1 MVFIELECTR
11 SQQTAKDAQNL
22 VEYGAKQKD
31 ADNLVKYGAGKTKHA
46 PASEGHSFFICANE
60 IESIPVEMGELAT
73 GADWHDAITELQ
85 SSYRHNPHVKHPFRH
100 FVISIDEGERLT
112 DKQWRKT
119 VRKTMNRLGYK
130 NARYIAFRHA
140 DTDSQHVHITV
151 STQDLETNKV
161 ISNWMSVET
170 AQEIMREQE
179 KEYGLRQLEN
189 SASVLAKGEAVVSDK
204 YSHSVK
210 LMVRRL
216 VESSIKELPML
227 AQARANNIDKL
238 TGNKE
243 KDEHTTKANLP
254 LYQIALL
261 RNGVEIILKEDRNN
275 EKFIGIVYKY
285 NDFIIPASKLRSGN
299 KFTLGGLIK
308 SGVLASDANM
318 ISSYDESQIENF
330 DIKEIFESQKD
341 FAERRFQTARKD
353 AEAHADKVK
362 KQAEEWDKHKF
373 NCFIISCRKQH
384 QKAMEDAIDFW
395 LYHGKRINKRDKAFV
410 HAIYEQERGI
420 YSASKT
426 LSKFFYHL
434 LLILFE
440 LSKREHWEL
449 KVTPVATH
457 EDQELAIEQT
467 IENIEKMYKNEGIFA
482 DNKKQNRRRNIK
494 KKPEDIVE
502 NTY

>member
-1 MVFIELECTR
+1 MIFTELECTR

-60 IESIPVEMGELAT
+60 IESIPVSMGELAT

-85 SSYRHNPHVKHPFRH
+85 SSYRHNPTVKHPFRH
-100 FVISIDEGERLT
+100 FVISIDAGEHLT

-140 DTDSQHVHITV
+140 DTDSQHVHITA
-151 STQDLETNKV
+151 STQNLETNKV
-161 ISNWMSVET
+161 ISNWMSVEA

-179 KEYGLRQLEN
+179 KEFGLRQLEN
-189 SASVLAKGEAVVSDK
+189 SSEMLARGEAVVSDK

-216 VESSIKELPML
+216 VESSIKELPAL
-227 AQARANNIDKL
+227 VQARANMLKKL
-238 TGNKE
+238 GVN
-243 KDEHTTKANLP
+243 DEYTSKASLA

-275 EKFIGIVYKY
+275 EKFIGLVYKY

-318 ISSYDESQIENF
+318 ISSYDESQVENY
-330 DIKEIFESQKD
+330 EIREMFESQKD
-341 FAERRFQTARKD
+341 FAEQRFETVRKD

-362 KQAEEWDKHKF
+362 KQAEEWDKHMF

-410 HAIYEQERGI
+410 HAIYEQEKGI

-440 LSKREHWEL
+440 LNKKNHWEL
-449 KVTPVATH
+449 KVTPVAKH
-457 EDQELAIEQT
+457 ENQELAINQA
-467 IENIEKMYKNEGIFA
+467 IENIEKAYENEGIFA
-482 DNKKQNRRRNIK
+482 DNKKQNIRRNIK
-494 KKPEDIVE
+494 KKSKDIAE

>member
-1 MVFIELECTR
+1 MIFTELECTR
-11 SQQTAKDAQNL
+11 SQQTARDAQNL

-46 PASEGHSFFICANE
+46 QASEGHSFFICANE
-60 IESIPVEMGELAT
+60 IDSIPVEMGELAT

-85 SSYRHNPHVKHPFRH
+85 SSYKHNPHVKHPFRH
-100 FVISIDEGERLT
+100 FVISIDERERLT

-130 NARYIAFRHA
+130 NARYIAFRHE

-161 ISNWMSVET
+161 ISNWMSVEA

-189 SASVLAKGEAVVSDK
+189 SASVLAKGEAVTSDK

-210 LMVRRL
+210 LMMRRL

-227 AQARANNIDKL
+227 VQARANNLTKL
-238 TGNKE
+238 GVN
-243 KDEHTTKANLP
+243 DEHTSKASLD

-275 EKFIGIVYKY
+275 EKFIGLVYKY

-308 SGVLASDANM
+308 SGILTSDANI
-318 ISSYDESQIENF
+318 ISSYDESQIENY
-330 DIKEIFESQKD
+330 DLREMFESQKD
-341 FAERRFQTARKD
+341 FAEQRFETVRKD

-362 KQAEEWDKHKF
+362 KQAEEWDKHML
-373 NCFIISCRKQH
+373 NCFIISCRKQY
-384 QKAMEDAIDFW
+384 QREVEDAIAFW

-410 HAIYEQERGI
+410 HAIYEQEKGI

-440 LSKREHWEL
+440 LNKKNHWEL
-449 KVTPVATH
+449 KITPVTKH
-457 EDQELAIEQT
+457 EDQELAINQA
-467 IENIEKMYKNEGIFA
+467 IENIEKAYENEGIFA
-482 DNKKQNRRRNIK
+482 DNKKQNRRRNIRNK
-494 KKPEDIVE
+494 SKDIAE

>member
-1 MVFIELECTR
+1 MIFTELECTR
-11 SQQTAKDAQNL
+11 SQQTVKDAQNL

-60 IESIPVEMGELAT
+60 IDSIPVSMGELAT

-85 SSYRHNPHVKHPFRH
+85 SSYKHIPTVKHPFRH
-100 FVISIDEGERLT
+100 FVISIDAGEHLT

-130 NARYIAFRHA
+130 NARYIAFRHE
-140 DTDSQHVHITV
+140 DTDSQHVHITA

-161 ISNWMSVET
+161 ISNWMAVEA

-189 SASVLAKGEAVVSDK
+189 SASVLAKGEAVASDK

-210 LMVRRL
+210 LMMRRL
-216 VESSIKELPML
+216 VESSIKELPAL
-227 AQARANNIDKL
+227 VQARANMLKKL
-238 TGNKE
+238 DVS
-243 KDEHTTKANLP
+243 DEHTTKASLA

-275 EKFIGIVYKY
+275 EKFIGLVYKY

-318 ISSYDESQIENF
+318 ISSYDESQVENY
-330 DIKEIFESQKD
+330 DLREIFESQKD
-341 FAERRFQTARKD
+341 FAERRFQTVRRD

-362 KQAEEWDKHKF
+362 KQAEEWDKHMF
-373 NCFIISCRKQH
+373 NCFIISCRKQY
-384 QKAMEDAIDFW
+384 QKEIEDAIDFW

-482 DNKKQNRRRNIK
+482 DNKKQNRELNTRK
-494 KKPEDIVE
+494 KSKDIAE

>member
-1 MVFIELECTR
+1 MIFTELECTR

-60 IESIPVEMGELAT
+60 IDSIPVEMGELAT

-85 SSYRHNPHVKHPFRH
+85 SSYKHNPTVKHPFRH

-112 DKQWRKT
+112 NKQWRKT

-130 NARYIAFRHA
+130 NARYIAFRHE
-140 DTDSQHVHITV
+140 DTDSQHVHIIV

-170 AQEIMREQE
+170 AQEVMREQE
-179 KEYGLRQLEN
+179 KEFGLRQLEN
-189 SASVLAKGEAVVSDK
+189 SASVIAKGEAVTSDK
-204 YSHSVK
+204 HSHSVK
-210 LMVRRL
+210 LMMRRL
-216 VESSIKELPML
+216 VESSIKELPAL
-227 AQARANNIDKL
+227 VQARANNLTKL
-238 TGNKE
+238 GVN
-243 KDEHTTKANLP
+243 DEHTSKASLA

-275 EKFIGIVYKY
+275 EKFIGLVYKY

-308 SGVLASDANM
+308 SGVLTSDANI
-318 ISSYDESQIENF
+318 ISSYDNLQVENYEVR
-330 DIKEIFESQKD
+330 EIFESQKD
-341 FAERRFQTARKD
+341 FSEQRFETVRRD
-353 AEAHADKVK
+353 AEEHADKVK
-362 KQAEEWDKHKF
+362 KQMEDWDKHMF
-373 NCFIISCRKQH
+373 NCFIISCRKQY
-384 QKAMEDAIDFW
+384 QKEIEDAIDFW

-410 HAIYEQERGI
+410 HTIYEQEKGI

-440 LSKREHWEL
+440 LSKKNHWDL

-467 IENIEKMYKNEGIFA
+467 IENIEKTYENEGIFA
-482 DNKKQNRRRNIK
+482 DNKKQNIRRNIK
-494 KKPEDIVE
+494 KKSKDIAE

>member
-1 MVFIELECTR
+1 MIFTELECTR
-11 SQQTAKDAQNL
+11 NQQTAKDAQNL
-22 VEYGAKQKD
+22 VEYSAKQKD
-31 ADNLVKYGAGKTKHA
+31 ADNLVQYGSGNSKQHA

-60 IESIPVEMGELAT
+60 IESIPVETGELAT

-85 SSYRHNPHVKHPFRH
+85 SSYKHNPTVKHPFRH
-100 FVISIDEGERLT
+100 FVISIDAGEHLT

-130 NARYIAFRHA
+130 NARYIAFRHE

-170 AQEIMREQE
+170 AQEVMREQE
-179 KEYGLRQLEN
+179 KEFGLRQLEN
-189 SASVLAKGEAVVSDK
+189 SSSVLARGEAVTSDK

-227 AQARANNIDKL
+227 VQSRENMLKKL
-238 TGNKE
+238 GVN
-243 KDEHTTKANLP
+243 DEHTTKASLA

-275 EKFIGIVYKY
+275 EKFIGLVYKY

-299 KFTLGGLIK
+299 KFTLGGLVK

-318 ISSYDESQIENF
+318 ISSYDESQVENY
-330 DIKEIFESQKD
+330 DLREIFESQKD
-341 FAERRFQTARKD
+341 FAERRFQTVRRD

-362 KQAEEWDKHKF
+362 KQAEEWDKHMF
-373 NCFIISCRKQH
+373 NCFIISCRKQY
-384 QKAMEDAIDFW
+384 QKEIEDAIDFW

-482 DNKKQNRRRNIK
+482 DNKKQNRELNTRK
-494 KKPEDIVE
+494 KSKDIAE

>member
-1 MVFIELECTR
+1 MVFTELECTR
-11 SQQTAKDAQNL
+11 SQQTARDAQNL
-22 VEYGAKQKD
+22 IEYGAKQKD

-60 IESIPVEMGELAT
+60 IESIPVSMGELAT

-112 DKQWRKT
+112 DKQWRRT

-130 NARYIAFRHA
+130 NARYIAFRHE

-161 ISNWMSVET
+161 ISNWMSVEA

-179 KEYGLRQLEN
+179 KEFGLRQLEN
-189 SASVLAKGEAVVSDK
+189 SSEILAKGEAVVSDK

-210 LMVRRL
+210 LMMRRL
-216 VESSIKELPML
+216 IGSSIKELPML
-227 AQARANNIDKL
+227 VQARANNLTKL
-238 TGNKE
+238 GVN
-243 KDEHTTKANLP
+243 DEHTSKASLA

-275 EKFIGIVYKY
+275 EKFIGLVYKY

-318 ISSYDESQIENF
+318 ISSYDESQVENY
-330 DIKEIFESQKD
+330 EIREMFESQKD
-341 FAERRFQTARKD
+341 FAEQRFETVRKD

-362 KQAEEWDKHKF
+362 KQAEEWDKHMF

-410 HAIYEQERGI
+410 HAIYEQEKGI

-440 LSKREHWEL
+440 LNKKNHWEL
-449 KVTPVATH
+449 KITPVATH
-457 EDQELAIEQT
+457 EDQELAINQA
-467 IENIEKMYKNEGIFA
+467 IENIEKAYENEGIFA
-482 DNKKQNRRRNIK
+482 DNKKQIGRAH
-494 KKPEDIVE
+494 V
-502 NTY
+502 

>member
-1 MVFIELECTR
+1 MIFTELECTR

-85 SSYRHNPHVKHPFRH
+85 SSYRHNPTVKHPFRH

-140 DTDSQHVHITV
+140 DTDSQHVHITA

-161 ISNWMSVET
+161 ISNWMAVEA

-179 KEYGLRQLEN
+179 KEYGLRQLEH
-189 SASVLAKGEAVVSDK
+189 SSEILAKGEAVTSDK

-210 LMVRRL
+210 LMMRRL
-216 VESSIKELPML
+216 VESSIKELPAL
-227 AQARANNIDKL
+227 VRARAKNLEKL
-238 TGNKE
+238 GVS
-243 KDEHTTKANLP
+243 DEHTTKASLA

-261 RNGVEIILKEDRNN
+261 RNGVETILKEDRSN
-275 EKFIGIVYKY
+275 EKFIGLVYKY

-308 SGVLASDANM
+308 SGVLTSDANI
-318 ISSYDESQIENF
+318 ISSYDNSQVENF
-330 DIKEIFESQKD
+330 DIREMFESQKD
-341 FAERRFQTARKD
+341 FAEQRFQTVRRD

-362 KQAEEWDKHKF
+362 KQAEEWDKHML
-373 NCFIISCRKQH
+373 NCFIISGRKQY
-384 QKAMEDAIDFW
+384 QKEIEDAIDFW

-440 LSKREHWEL
+440 LNKKNHWEL
-449 KVTPVATH
+449 KITPVAAH
-457 EDQELAIEQT
+457 EDQDLAINQAIEQ
-467 IENIEKMYKNEGIFA
+467 IEKTYKNEGIFA
-482 DNKKQNRRRNIK
+482 DNKKQNRELNTRK
-494 KKPEDIVE
+494 KSKDIAE

>member
-1 MVFIELECTR
+1 MIFTELECTR

-22 VEYGAKQKD
+22 IEYGAKQKD

-60 IESIPVEMGELAT
+60 IESIPVSMGELAT

-85 SSYRHNPHVKHPFRH
+85 SSYKHNPTVKHPFRH
-100 FVISIDEGERLT
+100 FVISIDEGEYLT

-119 VRKTMNRLGYK
+119 VRKTMNHLGYE

-140 DTDSQHVHITV
+140 DTDSQHVHITA

-161 ISNWMSVET
+161 ISNWMAVEA

-179 KEYGLRQLEN
+179 KEFGLRQLEN
-189 SASVLAKGEAVVSDK
+189 SSEILARGEAVVSDK

-216 VESSIKELPML
+216 VESSIKELL
-227 AQARANNIDKL
+227 SLVQARANMLKKL
-238 TGNKE
+238 GVN
-243 KDEHTTKANLP
+243 DEHTTQASLA

-261 RNGVEIILKEDRNN
+261 RNGVEIILKEDRSN
-275 EKFIGIVYKY
+275 EKFVGLVYKY

-308 SGVLASDANM
+308 SGVLKSDANI
-318 ISSYDESQIENF
+318 ISSYDESQVENY
-330 DIKEIFESQKD
+330 DLREMFESQKD
-341 FAERRFQTARKD
+341 FAEQRFETVRKD

-362 KQAEEWDKHKF
+362 KQAEEWDKHML
-373 NCFIISCRKQH
+373 NCFIISCKKQH

-395 LYHGKRINKRDKAFV
+395 MYHGKRINKRDKAFV

-426 LSKFFYHL
+426 LSKFFYHQ

-440 LSKREHWEL
+440 LSKQNHWGL
-449 KVTPVATH
+449 KATPVATH
-457 EDQELAIEQT
+457 EDQELVINQAIEQ
-467 IENIEKMYKNEGIFA
+467 IEKAYENEGIFA
-482 DNKKQNRRRNIK
+482 DNKKRNRRRNIK
-494 KKPEDIVE
+494 KKSKYIAE

>member
-1 MVFIELECTR
+1 MIFTELECTR
-11 SQQTAKDAQNL
+11 SQQTARDAQNL

-46 PASEGHSFFICANE
+46 PASEGHSFFTCANE
-60 IESIPVEMGELAT
+60 IDSIPVSMGELAT

-85 SSYRHNPHVKHPFRH
+85 SSYKHNPTVKHPFRH
-100 FVISIDEGERLT
+100 FVISIDAGEHLT

-119 VRKTMNRLGYK
+119 VRKTMNRLGYR

-161 ISNWMSVET
+161 ISNWMSVEA

-179 KEYGLRQLEN
+179 KEFGLRQLEN
-189 SASVLAKGEAVVSDK
+189 SSEILARGEAVVSDK

-210 LMVRRL
+210 LMMRRL
-216 VESSIKELPML
+216 VESSIKELPAL
-227 AQARANNIDKL
+227 VRARAKNLDKL
-238 TGNKE
+238 GVN
-243 KDEHTTKANLP
+243 DEHTTKASLA

-261 RNGVEIILKEDRNN
+261 RNGIEVILKEDRNN
-275 EKFIGIVYKY
+275 EKFVGLVYKY

-308 SGVLASDANM
+308 SGVLTSDANM
-318 ISSYDESQIENF
+318 ISSYDESQVENF
-330 DIKEIFESQKD
+330 DIRETFESQKD
-341 FAERRFQTARKD
+341 FAEQRFQTVRRD

-362 KQAEEWDKHKF
+362 KQMEEWDKHMF
-373 NCFIISCRKQH
+373 NCFIISCKKQH

-410 HAIYEQERGI
+410 HAIYEQEKGI

-440 LSKREHWEL
+440 LNKKNHWEL

-457 EDQELAIEQT
+457 EDQDLAINQT
-467 IENIEKMYKNEGIFA
+467 IEKIEKTYKNEGLIA
-482 DNKKQNRRRNIK
+482 DNKKQNRRRNIRK
-494 KKPEDIVE
+494 KSKDIAE

>member
-1 MVFIELECTR
+1 MVFTELECTR
-11 SQQTAKDAQNL
+11 SQQTARDAQNL

-85 SSYRHNPHVKHPFRH
+85 SSYKHNPTVKHPFRH

-151 STQDLETNKV
+151 STQDLEKNKV

-170 AQEIMREQE
+170 AQEIIREQE
-179 KEYGLRQLEN
+179 KEFGLRQLEN
-189 SASVLAKGEAVVSDK
+189 SSEILARGEAVTSDK

-210 LMVRRL
+210 LMMRRL
-216 VESSIKELPML
+216 VESSIKELPAL
-227 AQARANNIDKL
+227 VQARANMLKKL
-238 TGNKE
+238 GVN
-243 KDEHTTKANLP
+243 DEHTTKASLA

-261 RNGVEIILKEDRNN
+261 RNGIEVILKEDRNN
-275 EKFIGIVYKY
+275 EKYIGLVYKY

-308 SGVLASDANM
+308 SGVLTSDANI
-318 ISSYDESQIENF
+318 ISSYDNSQVENF
-330 DIKEIFESQKD
+330 DIREMSESQKD
-341 FAERRFQTARKD
+341 FAEQRFETVRRD

-362 KQAEEWDKHKF
+362 KQAEEWDKHML
-373 NCFIISCRKQH
+373 NCFIISGRKQY
-384 QKAMEDAIDFW
+384 QKEIEDAIDFW

-410 HAIYEQERGI
+410 HAIYEQEKGI

-434 LLILFE
+434 LLIIFE
-440 LSKREHWEL
+440 LSKKNHWDL
-449 KVTPVATH
+449 KITPVAAH
-457 EDQELAIEQT
+457 EDQELAINQA
-467 IENIEKMYKNEGIFA
+467 IENIEKTYENEGIFA

>member
-1 MVFIELECTR
+1 MIFTELECTR

-60 IESIPVEMGELAT
+60 IESIPVEMGEPAT

-100 FVISIDEGERLT
+100 FVISIDEGEHLT

-119 VRKTMNRLGYK
+119 VRKTMNHLGYK

-140 DTDSQHVHITV
+140 DTDSQHVHITA

-161 ISNWMSVET
+161 ISNWMSVEA

-189 SASVLAKGEAVVSDK
+189 SSEILAKGEAVTSDK

-210 LMVRRL
+210 LMMRRL
-216 VESSIKELPML
+216 VESSIKELPTL
-227 AQARANNIDKL
+227 VQARSNMLKKL
-238 TGNKE
+238 GVS
-243 KDEHTTKANLP
+243 DEQTSKASLA

-261 RNGVEIILKEDRNN
+261 SNGVEIILKEDKNN
-275 EKFIGIVYKY
+275 EKFIGLVYKY

-308 SGVLASDANM
+308 SGVLTSDAN
-318 ISSYDESQIENF
+318 IINSYDESQVENY
-330 DIKEIFESQKD
+330 DIREIFESQKD
-341 FAERRFQTARKD
+341 FAERRFKTIRRD

-362 KQAEEWDKHKF
+362 KQMEEWDKHMF
-373 NCFIISCRKQH
+373 NCFIISCKKQH

-410 HAIYEQERGI
+410 HTIYEQEKGI

-440 LSKREHWEL
+440 MNRKNHWEL
-449 KVTPVATH
+449 KVTPVSKH
-457 EDQELAIEQT
+457 ENQELAINQV
-467 IENIEKMYKNEGIFA
+467 IENIEKSYVNEGVFA

-494 KKPEDIVE
+494 TKSKDIAE

>member
-1 MVFIELECTR
+1 MIFTELECTR
-11 SQQTAKDAQNL
+11 SQQTARDAQNL

-46 PASEGHSFFICANE
+46 PANKGHSFFICANE
-60 IESIPVEMGELAT
+60 IESIQVSMGELAT

-85 SSYRHNPHVKHPFRH
+85 SSYKHNPHVKHPFRH
-100 FVISIDEGERLT
+100 FVISIDAGEHLT

-130 NARYIAFRHA
+130 NARYIAFRHE

-170 AQEIMREQE
+170 AQEVIREQE
-179 KEYGLRQLEN
+179 KEFGLRQLEN
-189 SASVLAKGEAVVSDK
+189 SSSVLARGEAVTSDK

-210 LMVRRL
+210 LMMRRL
-216 VESSIKELPML
+216 VESSIKELPAL
-227 AQARANNIDKL
+227 VRARAKNLDKL
-238 TGNKE
+238 GVN
-243 KDEHTTKANLP
+243 DEHTTQATLA

-261 RNGVEIILKEDRNN
+261 RNGVEVILKEDRNN
-275 EKFIGIVYKY
+275 EKFIGLVYKY

-318 ISSYDESQIENF
+318 ISSYDESQVENF
-330 DIKEIFESQKD
+330 DIREMFESQKD
-341 FAERRFQTARKD
+341 FAERRFETVRRD

-362 KQAEEWDKHKF
+362 KQAEEWDKHMF
-373 NCFIISCRKQH
+373 NCFIISGRKQY
-384 QKAMEDAIDFW
+384 QKEIEDAIDFW

-410 HAIYEQERGI
+410 HAIYEQEKGI

-440 LSKREHWEL
+440 LSKQNHWEL

-457 EDQELAIEQT
+457 EAQELTIEQT

-482 DNKKQNRRRNIK
+482 DNKKQNRELNTRK
-494 KKPEDIVE
+494 KSKDIAE

>member
-11 SQQTAKDAQNL
+11 SQQTAKDVQNL

-46 PASEGHSFFICANE
+46 PANEGHSFFICANE
-60 IESIPVEMGELAT
+60 IESIPVSMGELAT
-73 GADWHDAITELQ
+73 GSDWHDAITELQ

-119 VRKTMNRLGYK
+119 VRKTMNRLGYR
-130 NARYIAFRHA
+130 NARYIAFRHE

-179 KEYGLRQLEN
+179 KEFGLRQLEN
-189 SASVLAKGEAVVSDK
+189 SSEILAKGEAVVSDK

-210 LMVRRL
+210 LMMRRL

-243 KDEHTTKANLP
+243 KDENTNKASLA

-275 EKFIGIVYKY
+275 EKYIGLVYKY

-308 SGVLASDANM
+308 SGVLTSDANI
-318 ISSYDESQIENF
+318 ISSYDESQIENY
-330 DIKEIFESQKD
+330 DLREMFESQKD
-341 FAERRFQTARKD
+341 FAEQRFETVRKD

-362 KQAEEWDKHKF
+362 KQAEEWDKHMF

-410 HAIYEQERGI
+410 HTIYEQEKGI

-449 KVTPVATH
+449 KVTPIATH
-457 EDQELAIEQT
+457 EDQDLAIEQT

-482 DNKKQNRRRNIK
+482 DNKKQNRRRNIRK
-494 KKPEDIVE
+494 KSKDIAE

>member
-1 MVFIELECTR
+1 MIFTELECTR

-22 VEYGAKQKD
+22 IEYGAKQKN

-60 IESIPVEMGELAT
+60 IESIPVSMGELAT

-85 SSYRHNPHVKHPFRH
+85 SSYKHNPTVKHPFRH
-100 FVISIDEGERLT
+100 FVISIDEGEYLT

-119 VRKTMNRLGYK
+119 VRKTMNHLGYE

-140 DTDSQHVHITV
+140 DTDSQHVHITA

-161 ISNWMSVET
+161 ISNWMAVEA

-179 KEYGLRQLEN
+179 KEFGLRQLEN
-189 SASVLAKGEAVVSDK
+189 SSEILARGEAVVSDK

-216 VESSIKELPML
+216 VESSIKELPAL
-227 AQARANNIDKL
+227 VQARANMLKKL
-238 TGNKE
+238 DVN
-243 KDEHTTKANLP
+243 DEHTTQASLA

-261 RNGVEIILKEDRNN
+261 RNGVEIILKEDRSN
-275 EKFIGIVYKY
+275 EKFVGIVYRY

-308 SGVLASDANM
+308 SGVLKSDANI
-318 ISSYDESQIENF
+318 ISSYDESQVENY
-330 DIKEIFESQKD
+330 DLREMFESQKD
-341 FAERRFQTARKD
+341 FAEQRFETVRRD
-353 AEAHADKVK
+353 AETHADKVK
-362 KQAEEWDKHKF
+362 KQAEEWDKHML
-373 NCFIISCRKQH
+373 NCFIISCRKQY
-384 QKAMEDAIDFW
+384 QKEVEDAIDFW

-410 HAIYEQERGI
+410 HAIYEQEKGI

-440 LSKREHWEL
+440 LSKQNHWEL
-449 KVTPVATH
+449 KATPVATH
-457 EDQELAIEQT
+457 EDQELVINQAIEQ
-467 IENIEKMYKNEGIFA
+467 IEKAYENEGIFT
-482 DNKKQNRRRNIK
+482 DNKKRNRRRNIK
-494 KKPEDIVE
+494 KKSKDIAE

>member
-1 MVFIELECTR
+1 MIFTELECTR
-11 SQQTAKDAQNL
+11 SQQTDKDAQNL

-60 IESIPVEMGELAT
+60 IESIPVEMGEPAT
-73 GADWHDAITELQ
+73 GADWHDAIAELQ

-100 FVISIDEGERLT
+100 FVISIDEGEHLT

-119 VRKTMNRLGYK
+119 VRKTMTRLGYE

-140 DTDSQHVHITV
+140 DTDSQHVHITA

-161 ISNWMSVET
+161 ISNWMSVEA

-189 SASVLAKGEAVVSDK
+189 SASVLAKGEAVTSDK

-210 LMVRRL
+210 LMMRRL

-227 AQARANNIDKL
+227 VQSRENMLKKL
-238 TGNKE
+238 GVN
-243 KDEHTTKANLP
+243 DEHTTKASLA

-275 EKFIGIVYKY
+275 EKFIGLVYKY

-308 SGVLASDANM
+308 SGVLTSDTNM
-318 ISSYDESQIENF
+318 ISSYDESQVENF

-341 FAERRFQTARKD
+341 FAERRFQTVRRD

-362 KQAEEWDKHKF
+362 KQMEEWDKHMF
-373 NCFIISCRKQH
+373 NCFIISCKKQH

-410 HAIYEQERGI
+410 HAIYEQEKGI

-440 LSKREHWEL
+440 MDKKNHWEL
-449 KVTPVATH
+449 KITPVAKH
-457 EDQELAIEQT
+457 EDQELAIKQA
-467 IENIEKMYKNEGIFA
+467 IENIEKTYENEGVFT

>member
-1 MVFIELECTR
+1 M
-11 SQQTAKDAQNL
+11 
-22 VEYGAKQKD
+22 
-31 ADNLVKYGAGKTKHA
+31 GK
-46 PASEGHSFFICANE
+46 
-60 IESIPVEMGELAT
+60 LAT

-85 SSYRHNPHVKHPFRH
+85 SSYRHNPTVKHPFRH
-100 FVISIDEGERLT
+100 FVISIDEGEYLT

-130 NARYIAFRHA
+130 NARYIAFRHE

-179 KEYGLRQLEN
+179 KEFGLRQLEN
-189 SASVLAKGEAVVSDK
+189 SSEILARGEAVTSDK
-204 YSHSVK
+204 YSNSVK

-216 VESSIKELPML
+216 VESSIKELPAL
-227 AQARANNIDKL
+227 VQARENMLKKL
-238 TGNKE
+238 GVN
-243 KDEHTTKANLP
+243 DEHTTQASLA

-308 SGVLASDANM
+308 SGVLKSDANM
-318 ISSYDESQIENF
+318 ISSYDESQVENY
-330 DIKEIFESQKD
+330 DLREMFESQKD
-341 FAERRFQTARKD
+341 FAEERFETVRKD

-362 KQAEEWDKHKF
+362 KQAEEWDKHMF
-373 NCFIISCRKQH
+373 NCFIVSCRKQH

-410 HAIYEQERGI
+410 HAIYEQEKGI

-440 LSKREHWEL
+440 LNKKNHWEL
-449 KVTPVATH
+449 KITPVQTH
-457 EDQELAIEQT
+457 EDQELAINQV
-467 IENIEKMYKNEGIFA
+467 IENIEKAYENEGVIA
-482 DNKKQNRRRNIK
+482 DNKKQNRRRNIRK
-494 KKPEDIVE
+494 KSKDIAE

>member
-1 MVFIELECTR
+1 
-11 SQQTAKDAQNL
+11 
-22 VEYGAKQKD
+22 
-31 ADNLVKYGAGKTKHA
+31 
-46 PASEGHSFFICANE
+46 
-60 IESIPVEMGELAT
+60 MGELAT

-85 SSYRHNPHVKHPFRH
+85 SSYKHNPTVKHPFRH
-100 FVISIDEGERLT
+100 FVISIDEGEYLT

-119 VRKTMNRLGYK
+119 VRKTMNHLGYE

-140 DTDSQHVHITV
+140 DTDSQHVHITA

-161 ISNWMSVET
+161 ISNWMAVEA

-179 KEYGLRQLEN
+179 KEFGLRQLEN
-189 SASVLAKGEAVVSDK
+189 SSEILARGEAVVSDK

-216 VESSIKELPML
+216 VESSIKELPSL
-227 AQARANNIDKL
+227 VQARANMLKKL
-238 TGNKE
+238 GVN
-243 KDEHTTKANLP
+243 DEHTTQASLA

-261 RNGVEIILKEDRNN
+261 RNGVEIILKEDRSN
-275 EKFIGIVYKY
+275 EKFVGLVYKY

-308 SGVLASDANM
+308 SGVLKSDANI
-318 ISSYDESQIENF
+318 ISSYDESQVENY
-330 DIKEIFESQKD
+330 DLREMFESQKD
-341 FAERRFQTARKD
+341 FAEQRFETVRKD

-362 KQAEEWDKHKF
+362 KQAEEWDKHML
-373 NCFIISCRKQH
+373 NCFIISCKKQH

-395 LYHGKRINKRDKAFV
+395 MYHGKRINKRDKAFV

-426 LSKFFYHL
+426 LSKFFYHQ

-440 LSKREHWEL
+440 LSKQNHWGL
-449 KVTPVATH
+449 KATPVATH
-457 EDQELAIEQT
+457 EDQELVINQAIEQ
-467 IENIEKMYKNEGIFA
+467 IEKAYENEGIFA
-482 DNKKQNRRRNIK
+482 DNKKRNRRRNIK
-494 KKPEDIVE
+494 KKSKYIAE

>member
-1 MVFIELECTR
+1 MIFTELECTR

-60 IESIPVEMGELAT
+60 IESIPVEIGELAT

-130 NARYIAFRHA
+130 NARYIAFRHE
-140 DTDSQHVHITV
+140 DTDSQHVHITA

-179 KEYGLRQLEN
+179 KEFGLRQLEN
-189 SASVLAKGEAVVSDK
+189 SSEILAKGEAVTSDK

-210 LMVRRL
+210 LMMRRL
-216 VESSIKELPML
+216 VESSIKELPAL
-227 AQARANNIDKL
+227 VRARAKNLEKL
-238 TGNKE
+238 GVS
-243 KDEHTTKANLP
+243 DEHTTQASLA

-275 EKFIGIVYKY
+275 EKFIGLVYKY

-308 SGVLASDANM
+308 SGVLTSDANM
-318 ISSYDESQIENF
+318 ISSYDESQVENF
-330 DIKEIFESQKD
+330 DIREIFESQKD
-341 FAERRFQTARKD
+341 FAERRFETVRRD
-353 AEAHADKVK
+353 AEAHANKVK
-362 KQAEEWDKHKF
+362 KQVEEWDKHML
-373 NCFIISCRKQH
+373 NCFIISCKKQH

-395 LYHGKRINKRDKAFV
+395 LYHGKRINKRDRAFV
-410 HAIYEQERGI
+410 HAIYEQEKGI

-440 LSKREHWEL
+440 LNKKNHWEL

-457 EDQELAIEQT
+457 EDQDLAINQT
-467 IENIEKMYKNEGIFA
+467 IEKIETTYENEGIFA
-482 DNKKQNRRRNIK
+482 DNKKQNIRRNIK
-494 KKPEDIVE
+494 KKPKDIAE

>member
-1 MVFIELECTR
+1 MIFTELECTR

-22 VEYGAKQKD
+22 IEYGAKQKD

-60 IESIPVEMGELAT
+60 IDSIPVEMGELAT

-100 FVISIDEGERLT
+100 FVISIDEGEHLT

-119 VRKTMNRLGYK
+119 VRKTMKRLGYE

-140 DTDSQHVHITV
+140 DTDSQHVHITA

-161 ISNWMSVET
+161 ISNWMSVEA

-189 SASVLAKGEAVVSDK
+189 SASVLAKGEAVTSDK

-216 VESSIKELPML
+216 VESSIKELPAL
-227 AQARANNIDKL
+227 VQARANMLKKL
-238 TGNKE
+238 DVN
-243 KDEHTTKANLP
+243 DEHTSKASLA

-261 RNGVEIILKEDRNN
+261 RNGVEIILKEDRSN
-275 EKFIGIVYKY
+275 EKFVGLVYKY

-318 ISSYDESQIENF
+318 ISSYDESQVENY
-330 DIKEIFESQKD
+330 DLREMFESQKD
-341 FAERRFQTARKD
+341 FAEQRFETVRRD
-353 AEAHADKVK
+353 AEAHASKVK
-362 KQAEEWDKHKF
+362 KQMEEWDKHMF
-373 NCFIISCRKQH
+373 NCFIISCRKQY
-384 QKAMEDAIDFW
+384 QKEVEDAVAFW
-395 LYHGKRINKRDKAFV
+395 LYHGKRIKKRDKAFV
-410 HAIYEQERGI
+410 HAIYEQEQGI

-434 LLILFE
+434 LLIFFV
-440 LSKREHWEL
+440 LSKKNHWEL
-449 KVTPVATH
+449 KITPVAAH
-457 EDQELAIEQT
+457 EDQDLAINQAIEQ
-467 IENIEKMYKNEGIFA
+467 IEKTYKNEGIFS

-494 KKPEDIVE
+494 KKPKDIAE

>member
-1 MVFIELECTR
+1 MIFTELECTR
-11 SQQTAKDAQNL
+11 NQQTAKDAQNL
-22 VEYGAKQKD
+22 VEYSAKQKD
-31 ADNLVKYGAGKTKHA
+31 ADNLVQYGSGNSKQHA

-60 IESIPVEMGELAT
+60 IESIPVETGELAT

-85 SSYRHNPHVKHPFRH
+85 SSYKHNPTVKHPFRH
-100 FVISIDEGERLT
+100 FVISIDAGEHLT

-130 NARYIAFRHA
+130 NARYIAFRHE

-151 STQDLETNKV
+151 STQDLKTNKV

-170 AQEIMREQE
+170 AQEVMREQE
-179 KEYGLRQLEN
+179 KEFGLRQLEN
-189 SASVLAKGEAVVSDK
+189 SSSVLARGEAVTSDK

-227 AQARANNIDKL
+227 VQSRENMLKKL
-238 TGNKE
+238 GVN
-243 KDEHTTKANLP
+243 DEHTTKASLA

-275 EKFIGIVYKY
+275 EKFIGLVYKY

-299 KFTLGGLIK
+299 KFTLGGLVK

-318 ISSYDESQIENF
+318 ISSYDESQVENY
-330 DIKEIFESQKD
+330 DLREIFESQKD
-341 FAERRFQTARKD
+341 FAERRFQTVRRD

-362 KQAEEWDKHKF
+362 KQAEEWDKHMF

-384 QKAMEDAIDFW
+384 QKEIEDAIDFW

-482 DNKKQNRRRNIK
+482 DNKKQNRELNTRK
-494 KKPEDIVE
+494 KSKDIAE

>member
-1 MVFIELECTR
+1 MIFTELECTR
-11 SQQTAKDAQNL
+11 SQQTARDAQNL

-46 PASEGHSFFICANE
+46 QASEGHSFFICANE
-60 IESIPVEMGELAT
+60 IDSIPVEMGLLAT

-85 SSYRHNPHVKHPFRH
+85 SSYKHNPHVKHPFRH
-100 FVISIDEGERLT
+100 FVISIDERERLT

-130 NARYIAFRHA
+130 NARYIAFRHE

-161 ISNWMSVET
+161 ISNWMSVEA

-189 SASVLAKGEAVVSDK
+189 SASVLAKGEAVTSDK

-210 LMVRRL
+210 LMMRRL

-227 AQARANNIDKL
+227 VQARANNLTKL
-238 TGNKE
+238 GVN
-243 KDEHTTKANLP
+243 DEHTSKASLD

-275 EKFIGIVYKY
+275 EKFIGLVYKY

-308 SGVLASDANM
+308 SGVLASDANI
-318 ISSYDESQIENF
+318 ISSYDNSQVENF
-330 DIKEIFESQKD
+330 DIREMSESQKD
-341 FAERRFQTARKD
+341 FAEQRFETVRRD

-362 KQAEEWDKHKF
+362 KQAEEWDKHML
-373 NCFIISCRKQH
+373 NCFIISGRKQY
-384 QKAMEDAIDFW
+384 QKEIEDAIDFW

-410 HAIYEQERGI
+410 HAIYEQEKGI

-434 LLILFE
+434 LLIIFE
-440 LSKREHWEL
+440 LSKKNHWDL
-449 KVTPVATH
+449 KITPVAAH
-457 EDQELAIEQT
+457 EDQELAINQA
-467 IENIEKMYKNEGIFA
+467 IENIEKTYKNEGIFA

>member
-1 MVFIELECTR
+1 MIFTELECTR

-60 IESIPVEMGELAT
+60 IESIPVEMGEPAT
-73 GADWHDAITELQ
+73 CADWHDAITELQ

-100 FVISIDEGERLT
+100 FVISIDKGERLT

-140 DTDSQHVHITV
+140 DTDSQHVHITA

-170 AQEIMREQE
+170 AQGVMREQE
-179 KEYGLRQLEN
+179 KEFGLRQLEN
-189 SASVLAKGEAVVSDK
+189 SSEILARGEAVVSDK

-216 VESSIKELPML
+216 VESSIKELPSL
-227 AQARANNIDKL
+227 VQARANMLKKL
-238 TGNKE
+238 GVN
-243 KDEHTTKANLP
+243 DEHTTQASLA

-261 RNGVEIILKEDRNN
+261 RNGVEIILKEDRSN
-275 EKFIGIVYKY
+275 EKFVGLVYKY

-308 SGVLASDANM
+308 SGVLKSDANI
-318 ISSYDESQIENF
+318 ISSYDESQVENY
-330 DIKEIFESQKD
+330 DLREMFESQKD
-341 FAERRFQTARKD
+341 FAEQRFETVRKD

-362 KQAEEWDKHKF
+362 KQAEEWDKHML
-373 NCFIISCRKQH
+373 NCFIISCKKQH
-384 QKAMEDAIDFW
+384 QKAIEDAIDFW
-395 LYHGKRINKRDKAFV
+395 MYHGKRINKRDKAFV

-426 LSKFFYHL
+426 LSKFFYHQ

-440 LSKREHWEL
+440 LSKQNHWGL
-449 KVTPVATH
+449 KATPVATH
-457 EDQELAIEQT
+457 EDQELVINQAIEQ
-467 IENIEKMYKNEGIFA
+467 IEKAYENEGIFA
-482 DNKKQNRRRNIK
+482 DNKKRNRRRNIK
-494 KKPEDIVE
+494 KKSKYIAE

>member
-1 MVFIELECTR
+1 MIFTELECTR

-22 VEYGAKQKD
+22 IEYGAKQKD

-46 PASEGHSFFICANE
+46 SAAEGHSFFICANE
-60 IESIPVEMGELAT
+60 IESIPVAIGELAT

-100 FVISIDEGERLT
+100 FVISIDAGEYLT

-119 VRKTMNRLGYK
+119 VRKTMNRLGYE

-140 DTDSQHVHITV
+140 DTDSQHVHITA
-151 STQDLETNKV
+151 STQNLETNKV
-161 ISNWMSVET
+161 ISNWMSVEA

-179 KEYGLRQLEN
+179 KEFGLRQLEN
-189 SASVLAKGEAVVSDK
+189 SSEMLARGEAVVSDK

-216 VESSIKELPML
+216 VESSIKELPAL
-227 AQARANNIDKL
+227 VQARANMLKKL
-238 TGNKE
+238 GVN
-243 KDEHTTKANLP
+243 DEHTSKASLA

-275 EKFIGIVYKY
+275 EKFIGLVYKY

-318 ISSYDESQIENF
+318 ISSYDESQVENY
-330 DIKEIFESQKD
+330 EIREMFESQKD
-341 FAERRFQTARKD
+341 FAEQRFETVRKD

-362 KQAEEWDKHKF
+362 KQAEEWDKHMF

-410 HAIYEQERGI
+410 HAIYEQEKGI

-440 LSKREHWEL
+440 LNKKNHWEL
-449 KVTPVATH
+449 KITPVATH
-457 EDQELAIEQT
+457 EDQELAINQA
-467 IENIEKMYKNEGIFA
+467 IENIEKAYKNEGIFA
-482 DNKKQNRRRNIK
+482 DNKKQNRRYNTRNK
-494 KKPEDIVE
+494 SKDIAE

>member
-1 MVFIELECTR
+1 MIFTELECTR

-60 IESIPVEMGELAT
+60 IESIPVSMGELAT

-112 DKQWRKT
+112 NKQWRKT

-130 NARYIAFRHA
+130 NARYIAFRHE
-140 DTDSQHVHITV
+140 DTDSQHVHIIV

-170 AQEIMREQE
+170 AQEVMREQE
-179 KEYGLRQLEN
+179 KEFGLRQLEN
-189 SASVLAKGEAVVSDK
+189 SASLLAKGEAVTSDK
-204 YSHSVK
+204 HSHSVK
-210 LMVRRL
+210 LMMRRL

-227 AQARANNIDKL
+227 VQSRANMLKKL
-238 TGNKE
+238 GVS
-243 KDEHTTKANLP
+243 DEHTTKASLA

-261 RNGVEIILKEDRNN
+261 RNGVETILKEDRNN
-275 EKFIGIVYKY
+275 EKYIGLVYKY

-308 SGVLASDANM
+308 SGVLTSDANI
-318 ISSYDESQIENF
+318 ISSYDNSQVENF
-330 DIKEIFESQKD
+330 DIREMFESQKD
-341 FAERRFQTARKD
+341 FAEQRFETVRRD

-362 KQAEEWDKHKF
+362 KQAEEWDKHML
-373 NCFIISCRKQH
+373 NCFIISGRKQY
-384 QKAMEDAIDFW
+384 QKEIEDAIDFW

-410 HAIYEQERGI
+410 HAIYEQEKGI

-434 LLILFE
+434 LLIIFE
-440 LSKREHWEL
+440 LSKKNHWDL
-449 KVTPVATH
+449 KITPVAAH
-457 EDQELAIEQT
+457 EDQELAINQA
-467 IENIEKMYKNEGIFA
+467 IENIEKTYENEGIFA

>member
-1 MVFIELECTR
+1 
-11 SQQTAKDAQNL
+11 
-22 VEYGAKQKD
+22 
-31 ADNLVKYGAGKTKHA
+31 DNLVKYGAGKTKHA

-60 IESIPVEMGELAT
+60 IESIPVSMGELAT

-85 SSYRHNPHVKHPFRH
+85 SSYKHNPTVKHPFRH
-100 FVISIDEGERLT
+100 FVISIDEGEYLT

-119 VRKTMNRLGYK
+119 VRKTMNHLGYE

-140 DTDSQHVHITV
+140 DTDSQHVHITA

-161 ISNWMSVET
+161 ISNWMAVEA

-179 KEYGLRQLEN
+179 KEFGLRQLEN
-189 SASVLAKGEAVVSDK
+189 SSEILARGEAVVSDK

-216 VESSIKELPML
+216 VESSIKELL
-227 AQARANNIDKL
+227 SLVQARANMLKKL
-238 TGNKE
+238 GVN
-243 KDEHTTKANLP
+243 DEHTTQASLA

-261 RNGVEIILKEDRNN
+261 RNGVEIILKEDRSN
-275 EKFIGIVYKY
+275 EKFVGLVYKY

-308 SGVLASDANM
+308 SGVLKSDANI
-318 ISSYDESQIENF
+318 ISSYDESQVENY
-330 DIKEIFESQKD
+330 DLREMFESQKD
-341 FAERRFQTARKD
+341 FAEQRFETVRKD

-362 KQAEEWDKHKF
+362 KQAEEWDKHML
-373 NCFIISCRKQH
+373 NCFIISCKKQH

-395 LYHGKRINKRDKAFV
+395 MYHGKRINKRDKAFV

-426 LSKFFYHL
+426 LSKFFYHQ

-440 LSKREHWEL
+440 LSKQNHWGL
-449 KVTPVATH
+449 KATPVATH
-457 EDQELAIEQT
+457 EDQELVINQAIEQ
-467 IENIEKMYKNEGIFA
+467 IEKAYENEGIFA
-482 DNKKQNRRRNIK
+482 DNKKRNRRRNIK
-494 KKPEDIVE
+494 KKSKYIAE

>member
-1 MVFIELECTR
+1 MIFTELECTR

-60 IESIPVEMGELAT
+60 IESIPVSIGELAT

-100 FVISIDEGERLT
+100 FVISIDEGEYLT

-119 VRKTMNRLGYK
+119 IRKTMNRLGYK
-130 NARYIAFRHA
+130 NARYIAFRHE

-170 AQEIMREQE
+170 AQEVMREQE
-179 KEYGLRQLEN
+179 KEFGLRQLEN
-189 SASVLAKGEAVVSDK
+189 SSEILAKGEAVVSDK

-210 LMVRRL
+210 LMMRRL

-227 AQARANNIDKL
+227 VQSRENMLKKL
-238 TGNKE
+238 GVN
-243 KDEHTTKANLP
+243 DEHTTEASLA

-261 RNGVEIILKEDRNN
+261 RNGVEVILKEDRNN
-275 EKFIGIVYKY
+275 EKFIGLVYKY

-308 SGVLASDANM
+308 SGVLTSDANI
-318 ISSYDESQIENF
+318 ISSYDNSQVENYEVR
-330 DIKEIFESQKD
+330 EIFESQKD
-341 FAERRFQTARKD
+341 FSEQRFETVRRD
-353 AEAHADKVK
+353 AEEHADKVK
-362 KQAEEWDKHKF
+362 KQMEDWDKHMF
-373 NCFIISCRKQH
+373 NCFIISCRKQY
-384 QKAMEDAIDFW
+384 QKEIEDAIDFW

-410 HAIYEQERGI
+410 HTIYEQEKGI

-440 LSKREHWEL
+440 LSKKNHWDL
-449 KVTPVATH
+449 KITPVAAH
-457 EDQELAIEQT
+457 EDQELAIEQA

-482 DNKKQNRRRNIK
+482 DNKKQNIRRNIK
-494 KKPEDIVE
+494 KKSKDIAE

>member
-1 MVFIELECTR
+1 MIFTELECTR

-22 VEYGAKQKD
+22 IEYGAKQKD

-60 IESIPVEMGELAT
+60 IESIPVSMGELAT

-85 SSYRHNPHVKHPFRH
+85 SSYKHNPTVKHPFRH
-100 FVISIDEGERLT
+100 FVISIDEGEYLT

-119 VRKTMNRLGYK
+119 VRKTMNHLGYE

-140 DTDSQHVHITV
+140 DTDSQHVHITA

-161 ISNWMSVET
+161 ISNWMAVEA

-179 KEYGLRQLEN
+179 KEFGLRQLEN
-189 SASVLAKGEAVVSDK
+189 SSEILARGEAVVSDK

-216 VESSIKELPML
+216 VESSIKELPSL
-227 AQARANNIDKL
+227 VQARANMLKKL
-238 TGNKE
+238 GVN
-243 KDEHTTKANLP
+243 DEHTTQASLA

-261 RNGVEIILKEDRNN
+261 RNGVEIILKEDRSN
-275 EKFIGIVYKY
+275 EKFVGLVYKY

-308 SGVLASDANM
+308 SGVLKSDANI
-318 ISSYDESQIENF
+318 ISSYDESQVENY
-330 DIKEIFESQKD
+330 DLREMFESQKD
-341 FAERRFQTARKD
+341 FAEQRFETVRKD

-362 KQAEEWDKHKF
+362 KQAEEWDKHML
-373 NCFIISCRKQH
+373 NCFIISCKKQH

-395 LYHGKRINKRDKAFV
+395 MYHGKRINKRDRAFV

-426 LSKFFYHL
+426 LSKFFYHQ

-440 LSKREHWEL
+440 LSKQNHWGL
-449 KVTPVATH
+449 KATPVATH
-457 EDQELAIEQT
+457 EDQELVINQAIEQ
-467 IENIEKMYKNEGIFA
+467 IEKAYENEGIFA
-482 DNKKQNRRRNIK
+482 DNKKRNRRRNIK
-494 KKPEDIVE
+494 KKSKYIAE

>member
-1 MVFIELECTR
+1 MIFTELECTR
-11 SQQTAKDAQNL
+11 SQQTARDAQNL

-85 SSYRHNPHVKHPFRH
+85 SSYKHNPTVKHPFRH

-112 DKQWRKT
+112 NKQWRKT

-130 NARYIAFRHA
+130 NARYIAFRHE

-170 AQEIMREQE
+170 AQEVMREQE
-179 KEYGLRQLEN
+179 KEFGLRQLEN
-189 SASVLAKGEAVVSDK
+189 SASVLAKGEAVTSDK
-204 YSHSVK
+204 HSHSVK
-210 LMVRRL
+210 LMMRRL
-216 VESSIKELPML
+216 VESSIKELPAL
-227 AQARANNIDKL
+227 VQARANNLTKL
-238 TGNKE
+238 GVN
-243 KDEHTTKANLP
+243 DEHTSKASLA

-275 EKFIGIVYKY
+275 EKFIGLVYKY

-299 KFTLGGLIK
+299 KFTLGGLVK

-318 ISSYDESQIENF
+318 ISSYDESQVENY
-330 DIKEIFESQKD
+330 DLREIFESQKD
-341 FAERRFQTARKD
+341 FAERRFQTVRRD

-362 KQAEEWDKHKF
+362 KQAEEWDKHMF
-373 NCFIISCRKQH
+373 NCFIISCRKQY
-384 QKAMEDAIDFW
+384 QKEIEDAIDFW

-482 DNKKQNRRRNIK
+482 DNKKQNRELNTRK
-494 KKPEDIVE
+494 KSKDIAE

>member
-1 MVFIELECTR
+1 MVFTELECTR
-11 SQQTAKDAQNL
+11 SQQTARDAQNL
-22 VEYGAKQKD
+22 IEYGAKQKD

-60 IESIPVEMGELAT
+60 IESIPVSMGELAT

-112 DKQWRKT
+112 DKQWRRT

-130 NARYIAFRHA
+130 NARYIAFRHE

-161 ISNWMSVET
+161 ISNWMSVEA

-179 KEYGLRQLEN
+179 KEFGLRQLEN
-189 SASVLAKGEAVVSDK
+189 SSEILAKGEAVVSDK

-210 LMVRRL
+210 LMMRRL
-216 VESSIKELPML
+216 IGSSIKELPML
-227 AQARANNIDKL
+227 VQARANNLTKL
-238 TGNKE
+238 GVN
-243 KDEHTTKANLP
+243 DEHTSKASLA

-275 EKFIGIVYKY
+275 EKFIGLVYKY

-318 ISSYDESQIENF
+318 ISSYDESQVENY
-330 DIKEIFESQKD
+330 EIREMFESQKD
-341 FAERRFQTARKD
+341 FAEQRFETVRKD

-362 KQAEEWDKHKF
+362 KQAEEWDKHMF

-410 HAIYEQERGI
+410 HAIYEQEKGI

-440 LSKREHWEL
+440 LNKKNHWEL
-449 KVTPVATH
+449 KITPVATH
-457 EDQELAIEQT
+457 EDQELAINQA
-467 IENIEKMYKNEGIFA
+467 IENIEKAYENEGIFA
-482 DNKKQNRRRNIK
+482 DNKKQNRRHNTRNK
-494 KKPEDIVE
+494 SKDIAE

>member
-1 MVFIELECTR
+1 M
-11 SQQTAKDAQNL
+11 
-22 VEYGAKQKD
+22 
-31 ADNLVKYGAGKTKHA
+31 KYGAGKTKHA
-46 PASEGHSFFICANE
+46 PVSQGHSFFICANE
-60 IESIPVEMGELAT
+60 IESIPVEMSELAT

-85 SSYRHNPHVKHPFRH
+85 SSYKHNPTVKHPFRH

-119 VRKTMNRLGYK
+119 VKKTMNHLGYE
-130 NARYIAFRHA
+130 NARYIAFRHE

-161 ISNWMSVET
+161 ISNWMSVEA

-179 KEYGLRQLEN
+179 KEFGLIQLEN
-189 SASVLAKGEAVVSDK
+189 SSEILARGEAVVSDK

-210 LMVRRL
+210 LMMRRL
-216 VESSIKELPML
+216 VESSIKELPAL
-227 AQARANNIDKL
+227 VRARAKNLEKL
-238 TGNKE
+238 GVS
-243 KDEHTTKANLP
+243 DEHTTKASLA

-261 RNGVEIILKEDRNN
+261 RNGVETILKEDRSN
-275 EKFIGIVYKY
+275 EKFVGLVYKY

-308 SGVLASDANM
+308 SGVLASDANI
-318 ISSYDESQIENF
+318 ISNYDESQIENY
-330 DIKEIFESQKD
+330 EVRELFESQKD
-341 FAERRFQTARKD
+341 FAEQRFETVRRD

-362 KQAEEWDKHKF
+362 KQMEEWDKHMF
-373 NCFIISCRKQH
+373 NFFITSCKKQH

-395 LYHGKRINKRDKAFV
+395 LYHGKRIKKRDKAFV
-410 HAIYEQERGI
+410 HAIYEQEQGI
-420 YSASKT
+420 YSASKS

-434 LLILFE
+434 LLIFFE
-440 LSKREHWEL
+440 LSKKNHWEL
-449 KVTPVATH
+449 KITPVAAH
-457 EDQELAIEQT
+457 EDQDLAINQAIEQ
-467 IENIEKMYKNEGIFA
+467 IEKTYKNEGIFS

-494 KKPEDIVE
+494 KKPKDIAE

>member
-1 MVFIELECTR
+1 MIFTELECTR

-60 IESIPVEMGELAT
+60 IDSIPVSMGELAT

-85 SSYRHNPHVKHPFRH
+85 SSYKHNPTVKHPFRH
-100 FVISIDEGERLT
+100 FVISIDAGEHLT

-130 NARYIAFRHA
+130 NARYIAFRHE

-161 ISNWMSVET
+161 ISNWMSVEA

-179 KEYGLRQLEN
+179 KEFGLRQLEN
-189 SASVLAKGEAVVSDK
+189 SSEILAKGEAVVSDK

-210 LMVRRL
+210 LMMRRL
-216 VESSIKELPML
+216 VESSIKELPAL
-227 AQARANNIDKL
+227 VRARAKNLDKL
-238 TGNKE
+238 GVN
-243 KDEHTTKANLP
+243 DEHTSKASLA

-275 EKFIGIVYKY
+275 EKFIGLVYKY
-285 NDFIIPASKLRSGN
+285 NNFIIPASKLRSGN

-308 SGVLASDANM
+308 SGVLTSDANI
-318 ISSYDESQIENF
+318 ISIYDESQIENYEVR
-330 DIKEIFESQKD
+330 EIFESQKD
-341 FAERRFQTARKD
+341 FAEQRFETVRRD

-362 KQAEEWDKHKF
+362 KQMEEWDKHML

-395 LYHGKRINKRDKAFV
+395 MYHGKRINKRDKAFV
-410 HAIYEQERGI
+410 HAIYEQEKGI

-457 EDQELAIEQT
+457 EDQELAINQT
-467 IENIEKMYKNEGIFA
+467 IENIEKAYENEGVIA

>member
-1 MVFIELECTR
+1 MIFTELECTR

-60 IESIPVEMGELAT
+60 IDSIPVEMGELAT

-85 SSYRHNPHVKHPFRH
+85 SSYKHNPHVKHPFRH
-100 FVISIDEGERLT
+100 FVISIDERERLT

-130 NARYIAFRHA
+130 NARYIAFRHE
-140 DTDSQHVHITV
+140 DTDSQHVHITA

-161 ISNWMSVET
+161 ISNWMAVEA

-179 KEYGLRQLEN
+179 KEFGLRQLEN
-189 SASVLAKGEAVVSDK
+189 SSEILAKGEAVVSDK

-210 LMVRRL
+210 LMMRRL
-216 VESSIKELPML
+216 VESSIKELPAL
-227 AQARANNIDKL
+227 VQARESMLKKL
-238 TGNKE
+238 GVN
-243 KDEHTTKANLP
+243 DEHTTKASLA

-275 EKFIGIVYKY
+275 EKFIGLVYKY
-285 NDFIIPASKLRSGN
+285 NNFIIPASKLRSGN

-318 ISSYDESQIENF
+318 ISSYDESQVENY
-330 DIKEIFESQKD
+330 DLREMFESQKD
-341 FAERRFQTARKD
+341 FAEQRFQTVRRD

-362 KQAEEWDKHKF
+362 KQAEEWDKHMF

-410 HAIYEQERGI
+410 HAIYEQEKGI

-449 KVTPVATH
+449 KITPVATH
-457 EDQELAIEQT
+457 EDQELAINQT
-467 IENIEKMYKNEGIFA
+467 IENIEKAYKNEGIFA

-502 NTY
+502 NIY

>member
-1 MVFIELECTR
+1 MIFTELECTR

-46 PASEGHSFFICANE
+46 PVSQGHSFFICANE
-60 IESIPVEMGELAT
+60 IESIPVEMSELAT

-85 SSYRHNPHVKHPFRH
+85 SSYKHNPTVKHPFRH

-119 VRKTMNRLGYK
+119 VKKTMNHLGYE
-130 NARYIAFRHA
+130 NARYIAFRHE

-161 ISNWMSVET
+161 ISNWMSVEA

-179 KEYGLRQLEN
+179 KEFGLIQLEN
-189 SASVLAKGEAVVSDK
+189 SSEILARGEAVVSDK

-210 LMVRRL
+210 LMMRRL
-216 VESSIKELPML
+216 VESSIKELPAL
-227 AQARANNIDKL
+227 VRARAKNLEKL
-238 TGNKE
+238 GVS
-243 KDEHTTKANLP
+243 DEHTTKASLD

-261 RNGVEIILKEDRNN
+261 RNGVETILKEDRSN
-275 EKFIGIVYKY
+275 EKFVGLVYKY

-308 SGVLASDANM
+308 SGVLASDANI
-318 ISSYDESQIENF
+318 ISNYDESQIENY
-330 DIKEIFESQKD
+330 EVRELFESQKD
-341 FAERRFQTARKD
+341 FAEQRFETVRRD

-362 KQAEEWDKHKF
+362 KQMEEWDKHMF
-373 NCFIISCRKQH
+373 NFFITSCKKQH

-395 LYHGKRINKRDKAFV
+395 LYHGKRIKKRDKAFV
-410 HAIYEQERGI
+410 HAIYEQEQGI

-434 LLILFE
+434 LLIFFE
-440 LSKREHWEL
+440 LSKKNHWEL
-449 KVTPVATH
+449 KITPVAAH
-457 EDQELAIEQT
+457 EDQDLAINQAIEQ
-467 IENIEKMYKNEGIFA
+467 IEKTYKNEGIFS

-494 KKPEDIVE
+494 KKPKDIAE

>member
-1 MVFIELECTR
+1 MIFTELECTR

-22 VEYGAKQKD
+22 IEYGAKQKD
-31 ADNLVKYGAGKTKHA
+31 ADNLVQYGSGNSKQHA
-46 PASEGHSFFICANE
+46 PASEGHSFFIYANE
-60 IESIPVEMGELAT
+60 IESIPVSTGELAT

-85 SSYRHNPHVKHPFRH
+85 SSYKHNPTVKHPFRH
-100 FVISIDEGERLT
+100 FVISIDAGEHLT

-130 NARYIAFRHA
+130 NARYIAFRHE

-161 ISNWMSVET
+161 ISNWMSVEA

-179 KEYGLRQLEN
+179 KEFGLRQLEN
-189 SASVLAKGEAVVSDK
+189 SSEILARGEAVTSDK

-210 LMVRRL
+210 LMMRRL
-216 VESSIKELPML
+216 VESSIKELSAL
-227 AQARANNIDKL
+227 VQARANMLKKL
-238 TGNKE
+238 DVS
-243 KDEHTTKANLP
+243 DEHTTEASLP

-275 EKFIGIVYKY
+275 EKFIGLVYKY

-308 SGVLASDANM
+308 SGVLTSDANI
-318 ISSYDESQIENF
+318 ISSYDNSQVENF
-330 DIKEIFESQKD
+330 DIREMFESQKD
-341 FAERRFQTARKD
+341 FAELRFETVRRD
-353 AEAHADKVK
+353 AEAYADKVK
-362 KQAEEWDKHKF
+362 KQMEEWDKHML
-373 NCFIISCRKQH
+373 NCFIFSCRKQY
-384 QKAMEDAIDFW
+384 QKEVEDAVAFW

-420 YSASKT
+420 YSAPKT

-440 LSKREHWEL
+440 LNKKNHWEL
-449 KVTPVATH
+449 KITPVAAH
-457 EDQELAIEQT
+457 EDQDLAINQAIEQ
-467 IENIEKMYKNEGIFA
+467 IEKTYKNEGIFA

-494 KKPEDIVE
+494 KKPKDIAE

>member
-1 MVFIELECTR
+1 MIFTELECTR

-60 IESIPVEMGELAT
+60 IESIPVETGELAT

-85 SSYRHNPHVKHPFRH
+85 SSYKHNPTVKHPFRH
-100 FVISIDEGERLT
+100 FVISIDAGEHLT

-130 NARYIAFRHA
+130 NARYIAFRHE

-170 AQEIMREQE
+170 AQEVMREQE
-179 KEYGLRQLEN
+179 KEFGLRQLEN
-189 SASVLAKGEAVVSDK
+189 SASVLAKGEAVTSDK

-210 LMVRRL
+210 LMMRRL

-243 KDEHTTKANLP
+243 KDEHTSKASLA

-261 RNGVEIILKEDRNN
+261 RNGVEVILKEDRNN
-275 EKFIGIVYKY
+275 EKFVGLVYKY

-308 SGVLASDANM
+308 SGVLTSDANM
-318 ISSYDESQIENF
+318 ISSYDESQVENF
-330 DIKEIFESQKD
+330 DIREIFESQKD
-341 FAERRFQTARKD
+341 FAEQRFQTVRRD

-362 KQAEEWDKHKF
+362 KQAEEWDKHMF
-373 NCFIISCRKQH
+373 NCFIISNRKQY
-384 QKAMEDAIDFW
+384 QKEVEDAVAFW

-410 HAIYEQERGI
+410 HTIYEQEKGI

-457 EDQELAIEQT
+457 EDQELAINQT
-467 IENIEKMYKNEGIFA
+467 IENIEKTYESEGVIA
-482 DNKKQNRRRNIK
+482 DNKKQNRRRNIRK
-494 KKPEDIVE
+494 KSKDIAE